1 LAEIK
6 RESKEAKMKQTNQN
20 EIQTIESGK
29 NMPEKKFRAGPITA
43 TVWKNQAHL
52 ANGEEREFRTVSFDR
67 SYKDKTGIWKNT
79 NSLRV
84 NDLPKAQMVLGKAYE
99 YLALV
104 EQDSATEEV
113 IV

>member
-1 LAEIK
+1 
-6 RESKEAKMKQTNQN
+6 MKQTNQN

>member
-1 LAEIK
+1 
-6 RESKEAKMKQTNQN
+6 MKQKNQN
-20 EIQTIESGK
+20 EVQNIESGK

-43 TVWKNQAHL
+43 TVWKNQVQTAD
-52 ANGEEREFRTVSFDR
+52 GEEREFRTVSFDR
-67 SYKDKTGIWKNT
+67 SYKDKTGNWKNT

-104 EQDSATEEV
+104 EHDSGVEEV
-113 IV
+113 VI